1 MILYSMLII
10 SYLLGSLSFAIIVS
24 KCMKLDDPRSYGSQN
39 AGATNVMRSGNKK
52 AAIFTLLG
60 DLVKGLLVV
69 LIAKFITRGIDGGD
83 AIVGLCG
90 VMAVIGHV
98 YPIFFKFKGGKGVA
112 TAIGVMLG
120 LNPYLALLLVVTW
133 IIVFKLSKVSSLSAI
148 VATLL
153 SPLYAYILM
162 GNSSYF
168 GATTIIAFF
177 VVYKHK
183 ANIIRLIKGTEGNF
197 RKEPASDDHLDDMVH
212 IAAVTEG
219 LEEYEVKRVPDGNY
233 DYYAVL
239 GVDST
244 ASLDEISSAYHKLT
258 DEVIDNGDDSELT
271 RKKYSREL
279 IEKAY
284 GIIGNE
290 AERLVYDN
298 QRKSNDAESND

>member
-1 MILYSMLII
+1 MMLYSMLII
-10 SYLLGSLSFAIIVS
+10 AYLLGSLSFAIIVS
-24 KCMKLDDPRSYGSQN
+24 KFMKLEDPRSYGSQN

-60 DLVKGLLVV
+60 DLIKGLLVV
-69 LIAKFITRGIDGGD
+69 LIARFITRGIDGGD

-90 VMAVIGHV
+90 VMAVIGHI

-133 IIVFKLSKVSSLSAI
+133 IIVFKLSRVSSLSAI
-148 VATLL
+148 IATLM

-168 GATTIIAFF
+168 GATTIVAFF

-183 ANIIRLIKGTEGNF
+183 DNIIRLIKGTEGSF
-197 RKEPASDDHLDDMVH
+197 KQKKESDDTLEDVVH

-219 LEEYEVKRVPDGNY
+219 IIEEDIDEGIRL
-233 DYYAVL
+233 DYYKIL
-239 GVDST
+239 GVSKS
-244 ASLDEISSAYHKLT
+244 ANEDEIAIAYHNQITKKINEDSI
-258 DEVIDNGDDSELT
+258 DEVVYTST
-271 RKKYSREL
+271 Q
-279 IEKAY
+279 IEEAY
-284 GIIGNE
+284 AI
-290 AERLVYDN
+290 LSDP
-298 QRKSNDAESND
+298 QKRKSYDESRVYSSEEVGD

>member
-1 MILYSMLII
+1 MMLYSMLII
-10 SYLLGSLSFAIIVS
+10 AYLLGSLSFAIIVS
-24 KCMKLDDPRSYGSQN
+24 KFMKLEDPRSYGSQN

-60 DLVKGLLVV
+60 DLIKGLLVV
-69 LIAKFITRGIDGGD
+69 LIARFITRGIDGGD

-90 VMAVIGHV
+90 VMAVIGHI

-133 IIVFKLSKVSSLSAI
+133 IIVFKLSRVSSLSAI
-148 VATLL
+148 IATLM

-168 GATTIIAFF
+168 GATTIVAFF

-183 ANIIRLIKGTEGNF
+183 DNIIRLIKGTEGSF
-197 RKEPASDDHLDDMVH
+197 KQKKESDDTLEDVVH

-219 LEEYEVKRVPDGNY
+219 IIEEDIDEEIRP
-233 DYYAVL
+233 DYYKIL
-239 GVDST
+239 GVSKF
-244 ASLDEISSAYHKLT
+244 ANEDEIAIAYHNRVAKNAT
-258 DEVIDNGDDSELT
+258 EDNVVDEVSYSLT
-271 RKKYSREL
+271 Q
-279 IEKAY
+279 IEEAY
-284 GIIGNE
+284 EI
-290 AERLVYDN
+290 LSDP
-298 QRKSNDAESND
+298 QKRKSYDESRVYSSEEVGD